1 MIVVKVTTAPSPPC
15 PPLSVVLV
23 TAVLTVISTNNL
35 YFIGFQKQVLALLL
49 QIVDLLGNGNCH
61 VNGEHE
67 VQGVVVKVDTTDPF
81 NELEESLSDENVYA
95 SLVRFLIGSSL

>member
-1 MIVVKVTTAPSPPC
+1 M
-15 PPLSVVLV
+15 
-23 TAVLTVISTNNL
+23 
-35 YFIGFQKQVLALLL
+35 LALLL

-81 NELEESLSDENVYA
+81 NELEESLSDEM
-95 SLVRFLIGSSL
+95 SMHLW